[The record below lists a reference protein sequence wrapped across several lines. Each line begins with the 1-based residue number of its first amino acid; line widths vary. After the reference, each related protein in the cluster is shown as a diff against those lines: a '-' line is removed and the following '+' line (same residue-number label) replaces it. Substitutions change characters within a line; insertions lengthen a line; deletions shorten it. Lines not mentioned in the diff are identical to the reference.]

1 LGRFNLKDVIKNI
14 EEYKKPVKKGD
25 YVYILETQQQ
35 VYEGKTIYKVAYYDK
50 ERGRILVEVDPVKN
64 KVDNKYIKGC
74 HDKSKDLSKLYQW
87 IFVWRQVLLKT
98 HILKNE

>member
-14 EEYKKPVKKGD
+14 EEYKKPVKSGD

-50 ERGRILVEVDPVKN
+50 ERERILVEVDPVKN

-74 HDKSKDLSKLYQW
+74 RDKSKDLSKLYRW
-87 IFVWRQVLLKT
+87 IFVWRQVLLKP
-98 HILKNE
+98 HILENE